1 MWEQRRFKKTIRSIF
16 VIIIDYRLEAI
27 NKSYTKMEKTANTPL
42 EPRTARLIIS
52 VDSPDDVESSLKLPQ
67 ISLKSTPSVQS

>member
-1 MWEQRRFKKTIRSIF
+1 
-16 VIIIDYRLEAI
+16 
-27 NKSYTKMEKTANTPL
+27 MEKTANTPL

-67 ISLKSTPSVQS
+67 ISLKLTPSVKS